1 MSQLIGPFVST
12 NRSISFNL
20 DQFEADK
27 KHGSEATS
35 YRSLLATTGSILN
48 IH

>member
-1 MSQLIGPFVST
+1 MSQLISQFVST

-27 KHGSEATS
+27 KHGTETTS
-35 YRSLLATTGSILN
+35 YRSLLATTGSILY